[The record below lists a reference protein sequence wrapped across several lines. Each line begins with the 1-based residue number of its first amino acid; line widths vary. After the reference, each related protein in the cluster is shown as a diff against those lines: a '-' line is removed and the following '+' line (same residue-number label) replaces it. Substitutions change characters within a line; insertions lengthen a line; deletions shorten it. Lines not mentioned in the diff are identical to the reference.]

1 MNTLLKRLLAS
12 CLLVVGMAAS
22 ALGQVVDQ
30 VGSYDD
36 GNAVYKLYHSYYSNG
51 MGGYWMEEY
60 YATIYRFY
68 APNNTFKTK
77 TIPAYI
83 EFNNQ
88 QYNVVGI
95 GANADV
101 DTDELDIMSLTFEGS
116 VSKWDTPVKFK
127 GGIVGFNTLRF
138 NERSYPFEG
147 NWEQYFVNAP
157 YTINVY
163 VSDKNESQ
171 IAELLQ
177 TSPWNSFYSVNYTP
191 IPLTLTTNITFS
203 QSNQYEDVAVY
214 SLDNYDSFE
223 DANYDLS
230 NLTLL
235 NYSSPHQYNINKYQ
249 SYVLVA
255 RYNKENVD
263 CQFKYNGTE
272 MTMYS
277 FNDMDYFSI
286 IDAQSD
292 VTIDLTFTWKTNT
305 MNFIQVNE
313 SPDFSYSIGGNNTP
327 MSGTISGPLG
337 TVSGASSGETLTL
350 TLPATHVLDKVVMLA
365 GDTEQTIAAP
375 EPSNGNYKVSFTV
388 PTEKIAY
395 VYVYWKEEEPNATFK
410 FLRYGGGDSDTW
422 IRWDDGVYEFFF
434 NEGTSETTIPKEQ
447 LTTDMYM
454 YLELKPGETFKVY
467 KDDIDIT
474 SQFQSVNP
482 TEYEMELDKKSATYT
497 IIYEEVG
504 GIIDFADPA
513 VKAICVDNW
522 DTNEDGEISMTEA
535 AAVTNEALG
544 ETFRGNTE
552 ITSFDELQYFTGL
565 TRIPLNAFYGDSAL
579 KSVVIPKSVTAIE
592 AWSFRDC
599 AALEHVVLPDSL
611 LYINSGTF
619 MNTSLRHITLPEK
632 GTLMLGYYVFSGTP
646 LKTLFIPANLQGT
659 IYREVVSKC
668 HDLIS
673 IAVDEGNLYY
683 DSREG
688 CNAIIKTA
696 TNTLIA
702 SCKNTVIPESVKALG
717 DNAFVH
723 NYGIKKLEL
732 PAGLESMG
740 AYSLFRCDSLTSIVA
755 HMQEPFEITTANI
768 QGLPNNCILT
778 VPRGKRQTYIDA
790 GWTTDIFKGGIIE
803 EETTNVGDVNGD
815 GSVNISD
822 VTALIDYLLSGT
834 WN

>member
-36 GNAVYKLYHSYYSNG
+36 GNAVYKLYHSYYPNG

-101 DTDELDIMSLTFEGS
+101 DTDELDIRSLTFEGS
-116 VSKWDTPVKFK
+116 VTKWDTPVKFK

-286 IDAQSD
+286 KDAQSD

-337 TVSGASSGETLTL
+337 TVSGASSGEALTL

-395 VYVYWKEEEPNATFK
+395 VYVYWKEEEPNATAWV
-410 FLRYGGGDSDTW
+410 TQ
-422 IRWDDGVYEFFF
+422 
-434 NEGTSETTIPKEQ
+434 SEESK
-447 LTTDMYM
+447 
-454 YLELKPGETFKVY
+454 
-467 KDDIDIT
+467 
-474 SQFQSVNP
+474 SQHPSQ
-482 TEYEMELDKKSATYT
+482 
-497 IIYEEVG
+497 
-504 GIIDFADPA
+504 
-513 VKAICVDNW
+513 
-522 DTNEDGEISMTEA
+522 
-535 AAVTNEALG
+535 
-544 ETFRGNTE
+544 
-552 ITSFDELQYFTGL
+552 
-565 TRIPLNAFYGDSAL
+565 
-579 KSVVIPKSVTAIE
+579 
-592 AWSFRDC
+592 
-599 AALEHVVLPDSL
+599 
-611 LYINSGTF
+611 
-619 MNTSLRHITLPEK
+619 
-632 GTLMLGYYVFSGTP
+632 
-646 LKTLFIPANLQGT
+646 
-659 IYREVVSKC
+659 
-668 HDLIS
+668 
-673 IAVDEGNLYY
+673 EGNKHNLL
-683 DSREG
+683 D
-688 CNAIIKTA
+688 AKT
-696 TNTLIA
+696 
-702 SCKNTVIPESVKALG
+702 
-717 DNAFVH
+717 
-723 NYGIKKLEL
+723 
-732 PAGLESMG
+732 
-740 AYSLFRCDSLTSIVA
+740 
-755 HMQEPFEITTANI
+755 
-768 QGLPNNCILT
+768 
-778 VPRGKRQTYIDA
+778 
-790 GWTTDIFKGGIIE
+790 
-803 EETTNVGDVNGD
+803 
-815 GSVNISD
+815 
-822 VTALIDYLLSGT
+822 
-834 WN
+834 